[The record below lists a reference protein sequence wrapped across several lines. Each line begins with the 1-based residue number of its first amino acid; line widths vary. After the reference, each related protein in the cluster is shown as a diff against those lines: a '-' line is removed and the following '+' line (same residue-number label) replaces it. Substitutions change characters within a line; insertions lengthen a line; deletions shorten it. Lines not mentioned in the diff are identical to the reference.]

1 MGWLRVS
8 CEGSDDN
15 TCCTPPDCS
24 CDNPVGTSLPVA
36 CSAYTEYQTHAG
48 CNTGDC
54 AAFDVIV
61 SATFLSFWG
70 CPWCEDTCCAGELCE
85 GELDDCTGT
94 YELGSGCG
102 GECWACFDDGA
113 FILQPQ
119 AQCCP
124 PETGG
129 SGYSANIARV
139 GATPP
144 DVHQSA
150 PDTLFNAFSIT
161 YSAANAGAD
170 VLDDLCE
177 VYAGVYGGSFSPPV
191 YPYLYVDYVYND
203 GSCNQYRWDIGGTI
217 STAYAAGD
225 YIDCIN
231 AQTTGSSAA
240 DLGLTATGTATLLL
254 TISSLSAPVYPRTK
268 IDTGASVPVYA
279 YKPNVV
285 WFTWDSYV
293 DFDPCTCHS
302 CDGNDL
308 ETGFEATSDT
318 MQRVNTTQAWAGT
331 ANCPYN
337 YTWSITDM
345 DDRLLSASIS
355 MEDT

>member
-24 CDNPVGTSLPVA
+24 CDNPVTTSLPVA
-36 CSAYTEYQTHAG
+36 CSANTVYQTHAG

-54 AAFDVIV
+54 DPFDVIV

-70 CPWCEDTCCAGELCE
+70 CPWCDATCCAGELCE
-85 GELDDCTGT
+85 GELEDCTGT
-94 YELGSGCG
+94 YELGAGCG
-102 GECWACFDDGA
+102 SDCWACFDDGDW
-113 FILQPQ
+113 ILQPE

-124 PETGG
+124 PDTGG
-129 SGYSANIARV
+129 SNYYANIAHF
-139 GATPP
+139 GASPP

-177 VYAGVYGGSFSPPV
+177 VYAGVSGS
-191 YPYLYVDYVYND
+191 YLYADYVYND
-203 GSCNQYRWDIGGTI
+203 GTCKRYFLASVIGLTY
-217 STAYAAGD
+217 TAYAAGG

-240 DLGLTATGTATLLL
+240 DLGITATGPAALLL
-254 TISSLSAPVYPRTK
+254 TKGGAIPHYARTK
-268 IDTGASVPVYA
+268 IDTGASIPVYA

-302 CDGNDL
+302 CEGHDL
-308 ETGFEATSDT
+308 ETGFNATSDT
-318 MQRVNTTQAWAGT
+318 MQRVNSTQAWIGT
-331 ANCPYN
+331 ANCPYS